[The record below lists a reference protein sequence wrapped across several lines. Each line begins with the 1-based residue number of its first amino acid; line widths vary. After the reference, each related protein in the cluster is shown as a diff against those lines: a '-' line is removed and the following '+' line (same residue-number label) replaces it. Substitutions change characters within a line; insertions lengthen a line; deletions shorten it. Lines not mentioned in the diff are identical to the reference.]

1 MTEYSATE
9 AAHRD
14 LRESLGAYVLGQLPP
29 AESEAVRAHLAT
41 CVTCPAELAELQ
53 PVASALA
60 SARRRPVTA
69 GPTPPGLATRID
81 AAVAAEAARRRR
93 MTLVRSVTG
102 LVAAAALV
110 FVAVLGVRAFTG
122 TEATAPVP
130 TAVDVQ
136 VAPELGDVTATAGY
150 VAHTWG
156 LEVKLTAVGL
166 DAGENFEA
174 FVVAEDGST
183 VPAGTFVGVGENTM
197 NCNLQSFV
205 LLDQAASFEIRDDQ
219 DQLVMSGDF

>member
-1 MTEYSATE
+1 MTDYSATDD
-9 AAHRD
+9 AHRD
-14 LRESLGAYVLGQLPP
+14 LREALGAYVLGQLPP
-29 AESEAVRAHLAT
+29 AEAEAVRAHLAT
-41 CVTCPAELAELQ
+41 CDECRAELAELQ

-60 SARRRPVTA
+60 SMRRRPATG
-69 GPTPPGLATRID
+69 GPTPAALGSRID
-81 AAVAAEAARRRR
+81 SAIAGEAARRRR
-93 MTLVRSVTG
+93 TTLVRSLTG
-102 LVAAAALV
+102 LAAAAALV
-110 FVAVLGVRAFTG
+110 VVAVLGVRAFTG

-136 VAPELGDVTATAGY
+136 VAPELDDVTATAGY

-156 LEVKLTAVGL
+156 LEVKLTTEGL

-174 FVVAEDGST
+174 FVVAEDGAV

-205 LLDQAASFEIRDDQ
+205 LLAEAAGFEIRDDQ